1 MYQPPS
7 SHTSIGPS
15 AWYIEKP
22 SQLPISLF
30 ITFPSILP
38 NQHSTLLPSGL
49 PTDISTITPIKTP
62 IRYSTQ
68 SSYNKPS
75 WLSSFYQ
82 VQIPAGNHH
91 TSLVQLLKCCKY
103 WSQVEYQVIFRLTNQ
118 VAYITVSLLQFQAIN
133 LLTFLVVAQ
142 VIGLVVVHQ
151 FLWLCIPV
159 LCEILH
165 QPHLFQMFQVRN
177 SVTTILHTDMPL
189 IAYITEPSRY
199 PTQSPYKR
207 SWFSIF

>member
-1 MYQPPS
+1 MLFQVFFQGNSLLYHHQVYP
-7 SHTSIGPS
+7 HI
-15 AWYIEKP
+15 
-22 SQLPISLF
+22 SQWLHPTQHPEDIQHNHHLTNLF
-30 ITFPSILP
+30 F
-38 NQHSTLLPSGL
+38 
-49 PTDISTITPIKTP
+49 
-62 IRYSTQ
+62 
-68 SSYNKPS
+68 
-75 WLSSFYQ
+75 SSFYQ
-82 VQIPAGNHH
+82 VQIPEGNHQR
-91 TSLVQLLKCCKY
+91 SILQFPLYCKAGI
-103 WSQVEYQVIFRLTNQ
+103 QVEYQVIFRLTNQ